1 MIRTEFQ
8 TDFKVCCVV
17 FKADKWSKE
26 EMIKTDL
33 KGSCVVFEAGH
44 GRTDQNQPKES
55 ITELGETLVGKKEQ
69 K

>member
-33 KGSCVVFEAGH
+33 KGSCVVFEAGY
-44 GRTDQNQPKES
+44 GRTDQNKPKD
-55 ITELGETLVGKKEQ
+55 
-69 K
+69 